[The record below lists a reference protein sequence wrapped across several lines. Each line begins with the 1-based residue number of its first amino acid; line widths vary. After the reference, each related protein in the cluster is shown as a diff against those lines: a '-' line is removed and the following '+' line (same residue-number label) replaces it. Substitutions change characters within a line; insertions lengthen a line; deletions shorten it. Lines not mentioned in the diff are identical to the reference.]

1 MAKAGSI
8 VVAST
13 ALALGALLGAAGLYL
28 MLDAGSFFSA
38 EQRESNGILGV
49 FGGGEQ
55 RASMGTAPWVGLV
68 AAMVGV
74 SLLLFGFRGLYV
86 TFEGREA

>member
-1 MAKAGSI
+1 MAKTGS
-8 VVAST
+8 VLVATS
-13 ALALGALLGAAGLYL
+13 ALVLGALLGVAGLYL
-28 MLDAGSFFSA
+28 MLDAGSFFTA
-38 EQRESNGILGV
+38 EQRQDNGVLGL

-68 AAMVGV
+68 GALLGV